1 MTASPPGPRGE
12 PLFGSSRTYAKDP
25 VRFLSACEQAYG
37 DIAAF
42 ELGTLPAYMLTNPD
56 DIERVLV
63 AEADNFR
70 KPDFQSDAL
79 GDLLGEGL
87 LLGEGET
94 WQRQRQLANPAFAMG
109 RLANFAD
116 RIVDHAD
123 SMLAGWRDGQRVDV
137 EQAMTEV
144 TLDVIADLMLGVE
157 LSAERVETVRQSLD
171 PLGAQFE
178 PDPVRFATPNW
189 VPMPGDREYQRAL
202 DTLEGVVDDI
212 IDERRGTEGDPDV
225 GGGASDDGDVPM
237 DLLSILLRAQERGEQ
252 SAEQLRDEV
261 VTMLLAGH
269 DTTALTLTYTWYL
282 LSEHPSARERV
293 HEEVESVVDGR
304 PTMEDVREFE
314 YLEWVIDEA
323 MRLYPPVYTI
333 FREPTTDVE
342 LAGYSIEA
350 GAALMLP
357 QWAVHR
363 SARWWD
369 DPEQFDPERWTSD
382 RQRERPRFAYFP
394 FGGGPRHCIGK
405 HLAKLEA
412 QLILARTASQFEL
425 EYARHRHFDYRPSL
439 TMHPKDGM
447 PMTVRER

>member
-25 VRFLSACEQAYG
+25 FRFLSACEQAYG
-37 DIAAF
+37 DIVAF
-42 ELGTLPAYMLTNPD
+42 ELGQLPAYMLSNPD

-63 AEADNFR
+63 SEAEHFR

-87 LLGEGET
+87 LLSEGDT
-94 WQRQRQLANPAFAMG
+94 WREQRQLTNPAFAMG

-123 SMLAGWRDGQRVDV
+123 TMLDSWHDGQTVNV
-137 EQAMTEV
+137 EQEMTAV

-157 LSAERVETVRQSLD
+157 LSEERVETVRQSLD

-202 DTLEGVVDDI
+202 DTLEGVVADI
-212 IDERRGTEGDPDV
+212 IAERRGSQGDADAEEGM
-225 GGGASDDGDVPM
+225 PM
-237 DLLSILLRAQERGEQ
+237 DMLSILLRAQDRGEQ

-293 HEEVESVVDGR
+293 HEELDSVVDGR
-304 PTMEDVREFE
+304 PTMDDVQEFE
-314 YLEWVIDEA
+314 YIEWVINEA

-333 FREPTTDVE
+333 FREPTENVE
-342 LAGYSIEA
+342 LAGYAIEE
-350 GAALMLP
+350 GSALMLP

-363 SARWWD
+363 SDRWWD
-369 DPEQFDPERWTSD
+369 DPEQFEPERWTTE
-382 RQRERPRFAYFP
+382 RQQERPRFAYFP

-412 QLILARTASQFEL
+412 QLILARTANQFEL
-425 EYARHRHFDYRPSL
+425 DYAREGHFDYRPSL

-447 PMTVRER
+447 PMHVSER